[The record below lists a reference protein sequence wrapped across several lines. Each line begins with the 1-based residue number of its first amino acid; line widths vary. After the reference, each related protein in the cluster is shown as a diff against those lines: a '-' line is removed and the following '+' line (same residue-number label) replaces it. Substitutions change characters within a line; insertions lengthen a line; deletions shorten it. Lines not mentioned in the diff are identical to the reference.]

1 MFKKKA
7 KSIDPNSTDTLLG
20 EGTQFEG
27 NLNSEASIRIEGGI
41 VGDIDCKGDVTIGD
55 NGNAQSSITARNVII
70 AGKVKGNVNAVEK
83 LTITPTGQLHGN
95 AISKKLII
103 DDGGIFMGNSQMHT
117 SPSTASNTANSAN
130 SGNNMNQMQSGS
142 SGSGGSSVS
151 ASIGSSSQSNQHG
164 QHNQSHGSARAQ

>member
-1 MFKKKA
+1 MFKKKS

-27 NLNSEASIRIEGGI
+27 NLNSEASIRVEGSI
-41 VGDIDCKGDVTIGD
+41 VGDIECKGDVTIGD

-70 AGKVKGNVNAVEK
+70 AGKVKGNVNAAEK

-95 AISKKLII
+95 AMSKKLII
-103 DDGGIFMGNSQMHT
+103 DDGGIFMGNSQMHSSAASST
-117 SPSTASNTANSAN
+117 STSN

-142 SGSGGSSVS
+142 SVN
-151 ASIGSSSQSNQHG
+151 ASIGSSAQ
-164 QHNQSHGSARAQ
+164 QHNTSHGSARAQ